1 MLGGGDEHA
10 FFHQAGGI
18 ANLGDV
24 AARGLDLVIIEI
36 NSAED
41 NAGACSCRQNAETH
55 RNPAVQSYTFALDRG
70 TNCLLV

>member
-36 NSAED
+36 NSAKH
-41 NAGACSCRQNAETH
+41 NAGTRGCRQNAEMH
-55 RNPAVQSYTFALDRG
+55 RNPAMQSYTFALDCG
-70 TNCLLV
+70 TNCLFV